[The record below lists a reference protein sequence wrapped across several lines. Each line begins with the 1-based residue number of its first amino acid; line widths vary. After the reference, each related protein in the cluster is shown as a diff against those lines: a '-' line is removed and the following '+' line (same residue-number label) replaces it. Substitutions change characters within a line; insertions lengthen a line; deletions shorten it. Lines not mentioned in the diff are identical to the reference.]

1 MLQQI
6 IIHTP
11 LWVWAML
18 AFLVYRGWAASLDR
32 ERSLFKVAL
41 IPLLLLALSLHGLY
55 GQSHADGLALAAALL
70 AALGSGVLS
79 WTVAG
84 RAALVSNI
92 APHPGRGTVWLR
104 GSWLPLLMMVAVFAV
119 KYAVAV
125 LQAMHSGYIQGA
137 GFTLGLSLLY
147 GLFMGVPMGRL
158 LRIVHLYRQAQSPAA
173 QAVA

>member
-18 AFLVYRGWAASLDR
+18 AFLVYRGWAASVDR
-32 ERSLFKVAL
+32 ESPLFKVAL

-55 GQSHADGLALAAALL
+55 AQSHADALALTAAALM
-70 AALGSGVLS
+70 ALGSGFLS
-79 WTVAG
+79 WTAAG
-84 RAALVSNI
+84 RAAAAFNI
-92 APHPGRGTVWLR
+92 TPHPERGTVWLR
-104 GSWLPLLMMVAVFAV
+104 GSWLPLLMMVSVFAV
-119 KYAVAV
+119 KYSVAV
-125 LQAMHSGYIQGA
+125 LKAMHSGYAQGTV
-137 GFTLGLSLLY
+137 FTLALSLLY

-173 QAVA
+173 QAAA

>member
-18 AFLVYRGWAASLDR
+18 AFLVYRGWAASVDR
-32 ERSLFKVAL
+32 ESPLFKVAL

-55 GQSHADGLALAAALL
+55 AQSHADALALTAAALM
-70 AALGSGVLS
+70 ALGSGFLS
-79 WTVAG
+79 WTAAG
-84 RAALVSNI
+84 RGGI
-92 APHPGRGTVWLR
+92 TPHPGRGTVWLR
-104 GSWLPLLMMVAVFAV
+104 GSWLPLLMMVSVFAV
-119 KYAVAV
+119 KYSVAV
-125 LQAMHSGYIQGA
+125 LKAMHSGYAQGTV
-137 GFTLGLSLLY
+137 FTLALSLLY

-173 QAVA
+173 QAAA

>member
-18 AFLVYRGWAASLDR
+18 AFLVYRGWAATADR
-32 ERSLFKVAL
+32 ESPLLKVAL

-55 GQSHADGLALAAALL
+55 GQSHADAPALTAAAL
-70 AALGSGVLS
+70 AALGCGVLS

-84 RAALVSNI
+84 RAGIVA
-92 APHPGRGTVWLR
+92 HPARGTVWLR
-104 GSWLPLLMMVAVFAV
+104 GSWLPLLMMVSIFAV

-125 LQAMHSGYIQGA
+125 LQALHSTYVQGA
-137 GFTLGLSLLY
+137 VFTLAISLLY

-173 QAVA
+173 QAAA